1 MIEEKLNEILK
12 SIQLPEGD
20 LEKEGVPLSNFI
32 IFDNEFKESVEISLM
47 VAKMMSPLIMLTGMT
62 GGNLNND
69 KIVKLILFNNL
80 AMVLKCNSMNDN
92 LQNLLEM
99 KISLNT
105 RLNNHLINSILDR
118 DEINFLNES
127 IKNLEFLNK
136 KYNLVFGEKC
146 NFLNIRLF
154 NFKTQNNLYYS
165 SELILKNDFYE
176 MSPVKKDFTIGEF
189 FTDSIHNMEK
199 VKSEFKKIDK
209 AILSGEP
216 LEKIIEE
223 INLFDN

>member
-80 AMVLKCNSMNDN
+80 AMALKCNSMNDN

>member
-12 SIQLPEGD
+12 SIQLPERD
-20 LEKEGVPLSNFI
+20 LEKEGVPISNFI
-32 IFDNEFKESVEISLM
+32 IFDNEFKENVEISLM